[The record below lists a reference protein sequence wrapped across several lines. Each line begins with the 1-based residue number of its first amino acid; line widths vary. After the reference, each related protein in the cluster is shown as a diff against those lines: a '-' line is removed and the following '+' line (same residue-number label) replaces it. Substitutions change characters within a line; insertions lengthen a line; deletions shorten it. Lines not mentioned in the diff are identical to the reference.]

1 MVFDRFTA
9 VALPFA
15 AMANTRKKTTR
26 KPRAK
31 KAGAENRRGSP
42 EAIEKRRVARAF
54 NDLLGG
60 KASSTKVD
68 GRTEKRRAR
77 LLKDLSSESKKE
89 LKPIDILAHVKEL
102 IELGETL
109 SSIRK
114 VRTVPR
120 PRPATEDGIE
130 LVTRLHAAYAFPLVA
145 YRFVGIGDDTLAKA
159 GVLEG
164 TKKSARR
171 GRKKKAA

>member
-1 MVFDRFTA
+1 
-9 VALPFA
+9 
-15 AMANTRKKTTR
+15 MANTRKKTTR

-31 KAGAENRRGSP
+31 KAAAENRRGSP

-60 KASSTKVD
+60 NVSAKKID

-89 LKPIDILAHVKEL
+89 LKPIDVLSHVKEL
-102 IELGETL
+102 LELGETL

-120 PRPATEDGIE
+120 PRPADDDAVA
-130 LVTRLHAAYAFPLVA
+130 LVKRLHAAYAFPLVA
-145 YRFVGIGDDTLAKA
+145 YRFVGIGEDSLTKA
-159 GVLEG
+159 GVKEG
-164 TKKSARR
+164 GAAPPAKRR